1 MNRAPAETRNLRER
15 QRGETRYRI
24 LESAASVFAEL
35 GFDAAS
41 FASIA
46 ERAEVKKALVQYHFN
61 TKESLWKSAITHIW
75 EQRRAALPIYFS
87 SIRCVETTEDLRRL
101 FKAIMRF
108 SMDHPAWVGIMFR
121 ESSQPSERLNW
132 LVDNYVRQDYEQG
145 LLFAQEAQVQGLLP
159 PLPALE
165 LMHLISGCLTY
176 AINVAP
182 LTARAL
188 GIDSHSDEYLDGHV
202 NALVSLL
209 AARTATK

>member
-1 MNRAPAETRNLRER
+1 VHRTQAEPGNLREK
-15 QRGETRYRI
+15 QKEETRYRI

-46 ERAEVKKALVQYHFN
+46 ERAKVKKGLVQYHFT
-61 TKESLWKSAITHIW
+61 TKEELWKSAITHTW

-87 SIRCVETTEDLRRL
+87 SIKRVETTEDLHGL

-132 LVDNYVRQDYEQG
+132 LVDNYIRHDYEQG

-159 PLPALE
+159 ELPVLE

-176 AINVAP
+176 VLNVAP

-188 GIDSHSDEYLDGHV
+188 GIDSRSDEYLDRHV

-209 AARTATK
+209 AGRTATK